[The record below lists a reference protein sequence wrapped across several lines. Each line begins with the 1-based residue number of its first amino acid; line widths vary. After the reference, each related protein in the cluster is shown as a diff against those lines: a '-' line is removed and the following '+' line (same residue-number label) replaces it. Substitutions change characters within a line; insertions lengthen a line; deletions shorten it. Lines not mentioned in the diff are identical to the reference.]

1 MLPPPPVVNAQQ
13 SFQSHQIT
21 IDSPFITKSDKKRF
35 QTKLALRL
43 STCSLVM
50 LFLMAVCFSEWNV
63 HVHYF
68 LYHPASSNLNV
79 DQYSKLDALERN
91 DALTFLSDQRGGV
104 VRRLDDNQDAAA
116 DNNNNNA
123 EDYSSERCDEIF
135 TKTTNAKSSYT
146 EPSQRC
152 LYARTCDEGEG
163 LLLPFVF
170 CHTTIL
176 STSAWF
182 ILISPIL
189 LLGLAVLFR
198 LLGSTAEDYFSPSLE
213 MFSLKLGLPPR
224 FAGVTLLAL
233 GNGAA
238 DGEVGKSTTSL
249 FIGIY
254 VLFVL
259 IVLIADVYHRAV
271 MLPRLSQQAEMVE
284 QQRQLDAERAASDRA
299 GNALNGYCDS
309 SDSNDAAIGA
319 QPEAGC
325 NGPGNGALT
334 AVLNAL
340 SNYSKD
346 DDMEFDTQLGHQ
358 RSSGWGV
365 ESSVEGL
372 NEWDRP
378 IVLRGPNGLL
388 SRQPQHHQTPD
399 RGTNNDDNFD
409 SPYRIMEDLEMDVE
423 NICISSGS
431 TGFAAHNWVGAIHD
445 GKQELIAHF
454 RACWVDILDDD
465 DSSRFEKFLL
475 ICEFPITICRKL
487 TVSIPCEGSYCRA
500 LVALSFALSPIWIGM
515 YAWNN
520 FDTNLWGWQLAV
532 YLAVTF
538 LVGLMIMRYAP

>member
-1 MLPPPPVVNAQQ
+1 VVAGAVIMANNGL
-13 SFQSHQIT
+13 T
-21 IDSPFITKSDKKRF
+21 CRG
-35 QTKLALRL
+35 ALVRD
-43 STCSLVM
+43 VM
-50 LFLMAVCFSEWNV
+50 
-63 HVHYF
+63 
-68 LYHPASSNLNV
+68 
-79 DQYSKLDALERN
+79 
-91 DALTFLSDQRGGV
+91 
-104 VRRLDDNQDAAA
+104 
-116 DNNNNNA
+116 
-123 EDYSSERCDEIF
+123 
-135 TKTTNAKSSYT
+135 
-146 EPSQRC
+146 
-152 LYARTCDEGEG
+152 
-163 LLLPFVF
+163 
-170 CHTTIL
+170 
-176 STSAWF
+176 
-182 ILISPIL
+182 
-189 LLGLAVLFR
+189 
-198 LLGSTAEDYFSPSLE
+198 
-213 MFSLKLGLPPR
+213 
-224 FAGVTLLAL
+224 AL
-233 GNGAA
+233 GITTLVVSLSLLK
-238 DGEVGKSTTSL
+238 GEVGKSTTSL

-423 NICISSGS
+423 NVCISSGS

-475 ICEFPITICRKL
+475 ICEFPITICRKVSFMALIAQFFHAMLPAIASSLTNPCLCSQL

-538 LVGLMIMRYAP
+538 LVGLMIMRYAPGGEGTMATFLAVSIFAVLAKENPTL

>member
-1 MLPPPPVVNAQQ
+1 MANNGL
-13 SFQSHQIT
+13 T
-21 IDSPFITKSDKKRF
+21 CRG
-35 QTKLALRL
+35 ALVRD
-43 STCSLVM
+43 VM
-50 LFLMAVCFSEWNV
+50 
-63 HVHYF
+63 
-68 LYHPASSNLNV
+68 
-79 DQYSKLDALERN
+79 
-91 DALTFLSDQRGGV
+91 
-104 VRRLDDNQDAAA
+104 
-116 DNNNNNA
+116 
-123 EDYSSERCDEIF
+123 
-135 TKTTNAKSSYT
+135 
-146 EPSQRC
+146 
-152 LYARTCDEGEG
+152 
-163 LLLPFVF
+163 
-170 CHTTIL
+170 
-176 STSAWF
+176 
-182 ILISPIL
+182 
-189 LLGLAVLFR
+189 
-198 LLGSTAEDYFSPSLE
+198 
-213 MFSLKLGLPPR
+213 
-224 FAGVTLLAL
+224 AL
-233 GNGAA
+233 GITTLVVSLSLLK
-238 DGEVGKSTTSL
+238 GEVGKSTTSL
-249 FIGIY
+249 FVGIY

-259 IVLIADVYHRAV
+259 IVLVADVYHRAV

-299 GNALNGYCDS
+299 GNALNGYYDS
-309 SDSNDAAIGA
+309 SDSNDAASGA

-388 SRQPQHHQTPD
+388 SRQQQHHHQTPD

-423 NICISSGS
+423 NVCISSGS

-475 ICEFPITICRKL
+475 ICEFPITICRKVSFMAL
-487 TVSIPCEGSYCRA
+487 IVNSFMQCCLSSRLHSQIHVYFLSSPCQYLVRVHTVVHSLPYHWQYLPFG
-500 LVALSFALSPIWIGM
+500 LVCMLGIILIQICG
-515 YAWNN
+515 
-520 FDTNLWGWQLAV
+520 
-532 YLAVTF
+532 
-538 LVGLMIMRYAP
+538 VGN

>member
-1 MLPPPPVVNAQQ
+1 VNYFSFFFHFSLIGINFTFTNHTASRETTLSTMAASISICSNRLLLQYHSSEEGKDNRGSSMHCTKNDCEQVQSSPIYTTSCDTRTMLPPPPVVNAQQ

-50 LFLMAVCFSEWNV
+50 LFLMAVFFSEWNV
-63 HVHYF
+63 
-68 LYHPASSNLNV
+68 LYHPASSNLEV

-104 VRRLDDNQDAAA
+104 VRRLDDNQDAA
-116 DNNNNNA
+116 DNNNNA

-238 DGEVGKSTTSL
+238 DVSATMNAIS
-249 FIGIY
+249 
-254 VLFVL
+254 
-259 IVLIADVYHRAV
+259 
-271 MLPRLSQQAEMVE
+271 
-284 QQRQLDAERAASDRA
+284 SDPE
-299 GNALNGYCDS
+299 NGYKMS
-309 SDSNDAAIGA
+309 L
-319 QPEAGC
+319 
-325 NGPGNGALT
+325 GALSG
-334 AVLNAL
+334 AAMFIV
-340 SNYSKD
+340 SC
-346 DDMEFDTQLGHQ
+346 
-358 RSSGWGV
+358 SSI
-365 ESSVEGL
+365 
-372 NEWDRP
+372 DRFCRFAQT
-378 IVLRGPNGLL
+378 LTKLL
-388 SRQPQHHQTPD
+388 TPD
-399 RGTNNDDNFD
+399 D
-409 SPYRIMEDLEMDVE
+409 SGGRCGNY
-423 NICISSGS
+423 G
-431 TGFAAHNWVGAIHD
+431 
-445 GKQELIAHF
+445 Q
-454 RACWVDILDDD
+454 
-465 DSSRFEKFLL
+465 
-475 ICEFPITICRKL
+475 
-487 TVSIPCEGSYCRA
+487 
-500 LVALSFALSPIWIGM
+500 
-515 YAWNN
+515 
-520 FDTNLWGWQLAV
+520 
-532 YLAVTF
+532 
-538 LVGLMIMRYAP
+538 